1 MFLGFVL
8 LASLYRDVP
17 RLCVVNHSLLKCSK
31 TRYIIVHMNTFVK
44 FIARIVHLPF
54 IYLPF
59 MPFLLFLPN
68 YLKSVTIVFVILW
81 SRGLFMVNLVTA
93 ATLEFERH
101 TYVYIHTVWR
111 IYSAIKSPPIDI
123 LKWTIY
129 DPVIY
134 LTAGKVDPFPRHVC
148 IYINLYIGSEP
159 SSRD

>member
-1 MFLGFVL
+1 MFLSVLCIQCTSILLSSTLRRQAVLCCMLTVRHVHWPSAFVVTQLCFEMSGLFIQCTSQLWSSALCYQPLSTEMFLGFVL

-68 YLKSVTIVFVILW
+68 YLKSVTIVFVIL
-81 SRGLFMVNLVTA
+81 
-93 ATLEFERH
+93 
-101 TYVYIHTVWR
+101 
-111 IYSAIKSPPIDI
+111 
-123 LKWTIY
+123 
-129 DPVIY
+129 
-134 LTAGKVDPFPRHVC
+134 
-148 IYINLYIGSEP
+148 
-159 SSRD
+159 

>member
-17 RLCVVNHSLLKCSK
+17 RLCVVYHSLLKCSK

-59 MPFLLFLPN
+59 MPFLLFLSN

-111 IYSAIKSPPIDI
+111 IYSAIYSKYGNYKAVRDM
-123 LKWTIY
+123 WNMTYWYTI
-129 DPVIY
+129 
-134 LTAGKVDPFPRHVC
+134 A
-148 IYINLYIGSEP
+148 
-159 SSRD
+159 